1 MKTLSLMMIMVV
13 GLSGCMSV
21 QHAEIID
28 TDKDGYASGQYRDV
42 RSGSVC
48 NLGFGGFGMG
58 SGVNLGVGSFGALIS
73 PAPAQGDPT
82 PFARSIA
89 MINYSR
95 KLTKLKIDYDG
106 IVDYEF
112 SEKPLKRGYQPF
124 GAQPLN

>member
-1 MKTLSLMMIMVV
+1 MRSFVLLLVMVL
-13 GLSGCMSV
+13 GLSGCVSV
-21 QHAEIID
+21 QHAEIIY

-48 NLGFGGFGMG
+48 NLAFGMFGMG
-58 SGVNLGVGSFGALIS
+58 SGVNLGVGGFGAVIN
-73 PAPAQGDPT
+73 PAPTQGDPT

-95 KLTKLKIDYDG
+95 KLTKLKFDYDG

-112 SEKPLKRGYQPF
+112 SDKPLKNGYQPF
-124 GAQPLN
+124 GRQPLN